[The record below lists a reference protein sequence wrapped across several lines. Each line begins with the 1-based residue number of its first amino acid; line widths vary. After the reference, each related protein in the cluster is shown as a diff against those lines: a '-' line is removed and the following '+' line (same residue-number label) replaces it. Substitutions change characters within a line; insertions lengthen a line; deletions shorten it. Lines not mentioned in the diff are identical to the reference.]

1 MHFPVHALRTMVSV
15 QYSQRQ
21 NEVTEIQRN
30 FGGHF
35 AREMKLF
42 WGSPPGLAQG
52 GTPWARIW
60 GTPSETSVWLMV
72 GAFYHGMDVAAQG
85 CRVPPSVAQAV
96 QVTVVVMCILSPSDL
111 GVELVCSLCRWVY
124 SHLRAG
130 EA

>member
-1 MHFPVHALRTMVSV
+1 
-15 QYSQRQ
+15 
-21 NEVTEIQRN
+21 
-30 FGGHF
+30 
-35 AREMKLF
+35 MKLF

-96 QVTVVVMCILSPSDL
+96 QVMAVYAMLVRAVWFLSLTLRINSIRYVPSGFMFL
-111 GVELVCSLCRWVY
+111 TRIYVSGLTNTIRI
-124 SHLRAG
+124 HIPH
-130 EA
+130 

>member
-1 MHFPVHALRTMVSV
+1 MWNAATLAR
-15 QYSQRQ
+15 
-21 NEVTEIQRN
+21 EA
-30 FGGHF
+30 HF

-111 GVELVCSLCRWVY
+111 GVELVCSLCRWVGRCVCRGIC
-124 SHLRAG
+124 HVDDLLAF
-130 EA
+130 